1 MDVYKYT
8 NLSFYSPWEIMEVR
22 KYLKLIFEEIQR
34 ILMNNKTI
42 NYYNKHAKSFIQ
54 TTRSVDF
61 TNIQNKFL
69 SYLPP
74 EASILDFGCGSGRDT
89 KYFLKQNYNV
99 TAIDGSEAICKEASR
114 YTGIKVKQMLFE
126 EFDDQDIYDGIWA
139 CASILHLPKEDLLSV
154 FHKMNKA
161 LKENGIIYTSFK
173 YGKFEGERNGRYFTD
188 FTEDTFKEFILQIPQ
203 LQIKEIWITGDARE
217 GRGDERWLNI
227 LIYKGKIS

>member
-1 MDVYKYT
+1 
-8 NLSFYSPWEIMEVR
+8 
-22 KYLKLIFEEIQR
+22 
-34 ILMNNKTI
+34 MNNNTI

-54 TTRSVDF
+54 TTKSVDF

-89 KYFLKQNYNV
+89 KYFLKQNYKV
-99 TAIDGSEAICKEASR
+99 TAIDCSEAICKEASK
-114 YTGIKVKQMLFE
+114 YTGIKVRQMLFE
-126 EFDDQDIYDGIWA
+126 EFDDQDSYDGIWA
-139 CASILHLPKEDLLSV
+139 CASILHLPQKELLSV

-188 FTEDTFKEFILQIPQ
+188 FTEETFKEFILQIPQ
-203 LQIKEIWITGDARE
+203 LQIKETWITGDVRD